1 EIRSSLKYSEE
12 YITNHISIMFES
24 KSFSCTYMTQSEYK
38 RIPQF
43 PRVSSALTFCH
54 SSSHSATRSCTRC
67 FPQVTLPS
75 AVDYVDLL
83 EFANFGGKPWPLT
96 PGVAPPNR
104 WAADL
109 RYTWATSIPHK
120 YPAVHDRVL
129 NSKRVKDNIKSMKS
143 PSTTVRQLKA
153 KAGQFMCEI
162 RASLSKLV
170 CRVCGYLLF
179 KVFRKFCSKLLVVPS
194 QMETLKT
201 AEKTGIPLVYLPLHR
216 SHLDYLLITWANW
229 HFGLRLPHIASGDN
243 LNLSGFGWLLRATGA
258 FFIRRRL
265 APEDEGGKDQLYR
278 SVLHSYIDEILSAKL
293 SLEFFL
299 EGTRNRFGK
308 PLMPKNGLI
317 SNVVEAVQQGVIPD
331 CYLVPVSITYDQV
344 AEGVF
349 LNELMGIPKVR
360 ENLWMVLKGM
370 IKGFG
375 MLPCGVVR
383 INFGSPV
390 LLTEYLSSLS
400 TCVKTKAPARLRRVP
415 NSFSYREL
423 LPWNAPKV
431 GVDRA
436 LVRGIGLHVIYEA
449 AHIGSIHL
457 SSILATVLL
466 CKYRDGASREHVER
480 DVEWLC
486 ERLILQ
492 GYEVV
497 GWQRGLTSA
506 RRAVEYADSYLG
518 DSIEAGETTVKP
530 VGTHRSL
537 VRLAY
542 SRNALLPPLALKAA
556 LGLAL
561 SPYTAGQVVSL
572 DDVIDDAVLI
582 CEWMHFEAIFCKP
595 CESLRDRLT
604 GVLLGQDEASLGCA
618 QTGAVQAMEVERD
631 GETIT
636 CVKIRDSCRARE
648 ILLFHSN
655 LLRPFFQSYAMTV
668 QRLIDSDKPIK
679 ETEFIRET
687 IRYFLNRPASATALP
702 FQLWLEA
709 ANSDSIRNCLSILR
723 ERSLVTGT
731 SSPTVSALSIEPI
744 ELAYQHFLR
753 ILTIAPTP
761 VK

>member
-1 EIRSSLKYSEE
+1 MIEAKHF
-12 YITNHISIMFES
+12 TNA
-24 KSFSCTYMTQSEYK
+24 YMAQSEYK
-38 RIPQF
+38 RLPQF
-43 PRVSSALTFCH
+43 PRISSALTFCH
-54 SSSHSATRSCTRC
+54 SNSHSATRSCTRC
-67 FPQVTLPS
+67 FPQVALPS
-75 AVDYVDLL
+75 PSDYVDLL
-83 EFANFGGKPWPLT
+83 EFANFGGKPWPLA
-96 PGVAPPNR
+96 PGASPPSR

-109 RYTWATSIPHK
+109 RYTWSTTIPHK
-120 YPAVHDRVL
+120 YPAVHDKVLSSNRVMA
-129 NSKRVKDNIKSMKS
+129 KIKSMTS
-143 PSTTVRQLKA
+143 PSTTSRQLKA
-153 KAGQFMCEI
+153 KAGQFICEI
-162 RASLSKLV
+162 RASLSRLV

-179 KVFRKFCSKLLVVPS
+179 KIFRKFCSKLLVVPS
-194 QMETLKT
+194 QMETLKKT
-201 AEKTGIPLVYLPLHR
+201 EKTGVPLVYLPLHR

-265 APEDEGGKDQLYR
+265 APEDDGGKDQ

-308 PLMPKNGLI
+308 PLLPKNGLI
-317 SNVVEAVQQGVIPD
+317 SNVVEAVQQGVISD

-349 LNELMGIPKVR
+349 LNELMGIPK
-360 ENLWMVLKGM
+360 NLWMVLKGM

-383 INFGSPV
+383 MNFGQPV

-423 LPWNAPKV
+423 LPWNSPKV

-457 SSILATVLL
+457 SSVLATVML
-466 CKYRDGASREHVER
+466 CKYRDGSPREHVER

-486 ERLILQ
+486 ERLIFQ

-497 GWQRGLTSA
+497 GWQHRVTSS
-506 RRAVEYADSYLG
+506 RRAVDYAHTFLG
-518 DSIEAGETTVKP
+518 DSLETTETRVKP

-542 SRNALLPPLALKAA
+542 SRNALLPALALKAA

-561 SPYTAGQVVSL
+561 SPFTTGQVLAL
-572 DDVIDDAVLI
+572 DDVIDDAILI
-582 CEWMHFEAIFCKP
+582 CEWMHFETIFCKP

-604 GVLLGQDEASLGCA
+604 RVLLGQDEMSLGNA
-618 QTGAVQAMEVERD
+618 QTGAVQSMEVDKD
-631 GETIT
+631 GESVS
-636 CVKIRDSCRARE
+636 CVKIRDGCRARE

-668 QRLIDSDKPIK
+668 HRLIDNIKPRPILSARRSVLSLIK
-679 ETEFIRET
+679 QAQSNCPSNFGWKQLTQTR
-687 IRYFLNRPASATALP
+687 SATVFL
-702 FQLWLEA
+702 FLERDLW
-709 ANSDSIRNCLSILR
+709 
-723 ERSLVTGT
+723 SLV
-731 SSPTVSALSIEPI
+731 PHRKLYLLFRLSQLSWHTNTFYE
-744 ELAYQHFLR
+744 F
-753 ILTIAPTP
+753 
-761 VK
+761 